1 MTIVIK
7 KIANIP
13 TEVGNIRNEMKK
25 QMTETT
31 PPNKN
36 IVQGLLIAAFIDTS
50 FSKTK
55 KTT

>member
-1 MTIVIK
+1 VIK